1 MRGLLTRRGSSFHF
15 PGVDLGFV
23 PLTAEHARFC
33 TIRERRRPFLVRGVN
48 PHPVGGGNA
57 SRAAALFVLHDDP
70 QVFTRRYLDESRTMF
85 SEYKST

>member
-1 MRGLLTRRGSSFHF
+1 
-15 PGVDLGFV
+15 
-23 PLTAEHARFC
+23 
-33 TIRERRRPFLVRGVN
+33 VRGVN